1 MEPAAIAMIIA
12 AVGTALGG
20 LIGVYGKVLYDRHK
34 EDNTAALARQ
44 KLANEECTAEDH
56 RADTWAEKMIVALQN
71 DLKTLRAEFNQLRAD
86 HLNCERTA
94 AELRAESNL
103 LRAEINVLRKQLSEH
118 EKA

>member
-20 LIGVYGKVLYDRHK
+20 LLGVYGKVLYDRRK
-34 EDNTAALARQ
+34 EDNATSLARQ
-44 KLANEECTAEDH
+44 KLSSEECNMEDH
-56 RADTWAEKMIVALQN
+56 RADAWAKRMIVALQN
-71 DLKTLRAEFNQLRAD
+71 ALKSLRAEFNQLRAD

>member
-20 LIGVYGKVLYDRHK
+20 LIGVYGKVLYDRHE

-44 KLANEECTAEDH
+44 KLANEE
-56 RADTWAEKMIVALQN
+56 ADTWAEKMIVALQN

>member
-1 MEPAAIAMIIA
+1 MDPTAIATIIA
-12 AVGTALGG
+12 AIGVALGG
-20 LIGVYGKVLYDRHK
+20 LIGAYGKVLYDRHK
-34 EDNTAALARQ
+34 EDNATSLARQ
-44 KLANEECTAEDH
+44 KLANEECNVEDH

-103 LRAEINVLRKQLSEH
+103 LRAEINVLHKQLSEH